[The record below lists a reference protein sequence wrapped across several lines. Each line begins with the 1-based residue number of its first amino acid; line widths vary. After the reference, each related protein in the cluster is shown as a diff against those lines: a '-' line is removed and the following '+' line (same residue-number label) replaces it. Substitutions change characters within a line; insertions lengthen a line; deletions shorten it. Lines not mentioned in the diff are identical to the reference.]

1 MYLGTHSTNLECLL
15 LFAILSLS
23 GLGINFSI
31 LLDTSAMIR
40 AQCVESMTHL
50 VVLVEIL
57 IILVK
62 LINVL
67 ILVIVLV
74 SQGFTGKVINGTWDN
89 LLLEVLSELVVGLET
104 CVELLELVLVNFVG
118 FESFGCGW
126 LRGFEKVKEGFGGNF
141 LSDRSGLA
149 GG

>member
-1 MYLGTHSTNLECLL
+1 MYLGTHSTDLECLL

-40 AQCVESMTHL
+40 AQFVESMTHL

-57 IILVK
+57 IILIK
-62 LINVL
+62 LINIL

-89 LLLEVLSELVVGLET
+89 LLLEVLSELVVRFET
-104 CVELLELVLVNFVG
+104 GIKFFELLLVDIICL
-118 FESFGCGW
+118 
-126 LRGFEKVKEGFGGNF
+126 EGFGGWW
-141 LSDRSGLA
+141 LRRREEVEE
-149 GG
+149 